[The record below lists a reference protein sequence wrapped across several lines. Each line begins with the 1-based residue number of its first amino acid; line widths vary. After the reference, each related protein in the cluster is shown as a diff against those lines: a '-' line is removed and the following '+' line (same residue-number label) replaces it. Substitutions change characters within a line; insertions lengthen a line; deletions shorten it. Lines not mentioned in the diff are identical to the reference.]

1 MTESIKSRMEADLK
15 QAMKAGDVTARE
27 TLRFTLAAI
36 KNAEIDK
43 RSALTLEEEM
53 DVLKTQS
60 KRRVDSID
68 QYQKAGRT
76 DLVDR
81 ETSQLAVLKNYMPTE
96 MSDDEL
102 TALVR
107 DAIAQVSAT
116 GPKEMGKVMP
126 VAIAAAGDRASGK
139 RLSDAVR
146 QALAGGA

>member
-81 ETSQLAVLKNYMPTE
+81 ETSQLAVLKTYMPTE

-107 DAIAQVSAT
+107 DAIAQVGAT

>member
-1 MTESIKSRMEADLK
+1 MTKSIKSRMEADLK

-43 RSALTLEEEM
+43 RSALTFEEEM

>member
-81 ETSQLAVLKNYMPTE
+81 ETSQLAVLKTYMPTE

-107 DAIAQVSAT
+107 DAIAHVGAT

-126 VAIAAAGDRASGK
+126 VAIKVAGDRASGK

-146 QALAGGA
+146 QALGGGA